1 MTVIIELFTSP
12 NCSNCAETITDLQE
26 ITNALNGVQWREVNI
41 IEELDY
47 AVELGVLSSPSIAI
61 NGQLVFTGVP
71 SAKTLLATIKHAKTG
86 D

>member
-12 NCSNCAETITDLQE
+12 NCSNCVDTITDLKKVANDLNN
-26 ITNALNGVQWREVNI
+26 ITWREVNI
-41 IEELDY
+41 LKELDY

-71 SAKTLLATIKHAKTG
+71 TPNALLKAIKNVKTEV
-86 D
+86 